1 VSHLAAFVY
10 LLGSVVCH
18 QIPERSFY
26 FSGAQFPV
34 CARCTGLYVGGVA
47 GLGCWLVYRHRALAR
62 GTARALLLAAAVP
75 TLLTLITADLGW
87 WDPTNLVRAALA
99 APLGLAGAVVVAAG
113 LSRNLR

>member
-1 VSHLAAFVY
+1 VSHLTAFVY

-26 FSGAQFPV
+26 LAGAQFPV
-34 CARCTGLYVGGVA
+34 CARCTGLYVGGLA
-47 GLGCWLVYRHRALAR
+47 GLGVWLVYRRRAIATGR
-62 GTARALLLAAAVP
+62 ARALLLVAALP
-75 TLLTLITADLGW
+75 TLLTLVTADLGW
-87 WDPTNLVRAALA
+87 WNPANLVRATLA